1 MHYLPRLIWGRLHVC
16 ELSHF
21 GQQILAQK
29 DVPIL
34 ADPTTTAVI
43 RTDGEGLAENLY
55 RLVGEGMHGTES
67 VPPPT
72 PLPLGRQRIGGH
84 DFEFIAVT
92 GHTPADIAVFDR
104 STDVLYAIDQV
115 LNQRTPTLPRA
126 SIPAWL
132 TALDTLAALPFKVL
146 VSGHGLPTPDA
157 APIAATRD
165 SLVWLDDTLRHA
177 AEQGLSPNEVMAL
190 PLPDRFAHWAEARD
204 EWRRSVGFLY
214 AQYERA
220 ALPLL
225 EAVYDL
231 ANDGSAK
238 AKFGKKAQL
247 TRGQCACFLRISTQD
262 HPSLADR
269 K

>member
-1 MHYLPRLIWGRLHVC
+1 MHYLPRLIWGRLYVC

-34 ADPTTTAVI
+34 ADPTTTLI
-43 RTDGEGLAENLY
+43 RADGEGLAENLY

-67 VPPPT
+67 VPPTT

-104 STDVLYAIDQV
+104 STGVLYAIDQV
-115 LNQRTPTLPRA
+115 FNQRTPTLPRA

-165 SLVWLDDTLRHA
+165 YLVWLDDTLRHA
-177 AEQGLSPNEVMAL
+177 AQQGLSPNEVMAL

-225 EAVYDL
+225 
-231 ANDGSAK
+231 GSAQNTNDTGLAE
-238 AKFGKKAQL
+238 AK
-247 TRGQCACFLRISTQD
+247 
-262 HPSLADR
+262 
-269 K
+269 

>member
-92 GHTPADIAVFDR
+92 GHTPADI
-104 STDVLYAIDQV
+104 
-115 LNQRTPTLPRA
+115 
-126 SIPAWL
+126 
-132 TALDTLAALPFKVL
+132 
-146 VSGHGLPTPDA
+146 
-157 APIAATRD
+157 
-165 SLVWLDDTLRHA
+165 
-177 AEQGLSPNEVMAL
+177 
-190 PLPDRFAHWAEARD
+190 
-204 EWRRSVGFLY
+204 
-214 AQYERA
+214 
-220 ALPLL
+220 
-225 EAVYDL
+225 
-231 ANDGSAK
+231 
-238 AKFGKKAQL
+238 
-247 TRGQCACFLRISTQD
+247 
-262 HPSLADR
+262 DR
-269 K
+269 KSVV